1 VTLATGRAVGRD
13 GPSAGQPQRVACRF
27 CSTPL
32 GDPLVDLGA
41 SPLANSYLTEADLL
55 RPEVHY
61 PLALYVCPS
70 CLLVQLPEYEAPE
83 EIFTDYAYFSSY
95 SESWVE
101 HARRYVAAVIPRFG
115 LGPDSHVVELAS
127 NDGYLLKHL
136 IRAGVPVLGVEPAEN
151 VAAAAQAA
159 GVPTEVAFFGE
170 ETARRLLREGHAADL
185 MVANNVLAHVPDLN
199 DFVAGFAVLLKDEG
213 VATFEFP
220 DLARLIAKNEFDTIY
235 HEHFTYFSLLTADNV
250 MRAHG
255 LRVFDVQEL
264 PTHGGSLRIYV
275 CHADSARHRETATMA
290 RLREREPVFQLGE
303 LATYRRFQ
311 ERVHRVKTELLGFL
325 VDARR
330 ARRTVVGYG
339 APAKGNTLLN
349 FCGVRAD
356 LIEYTVDRNPAK
368 QGSFLPGSR
377 IPIHTPA
384 RIPATRPDYVL
395 ILPWNLAAE
404 ITEQMAEV
412 RGWGG
417 RFVTPIPELRV
428 HG

>member
-1 VTLATGRAVGRD
+1 
-13 GPSAGQPQRVACRF
+13 
-27 CSTPL
+27 
-32 GDPLVDLGA
+32 
-41 SPLANSYLTEADLL
+41 
-55 RPEVHY
+55 
-61 PLALYVCPS
+61 
-70 CLLVQLPEYEAPE
+70 
-83 EIFTDYAYFSSY
+83 
-95 SESWVE
+95 
-101 HARRYVAAVIPRFG
+101 
-115 LGPDSHVVELAS
+115 
-127 NDGYLLKHL
+127 
-136 IRAGVPVLGVEPAEN
+136 
-151 VAAAAQAA
+151 
-159 GVPTEVAFFGE
+159 
-170 ETARRLLREGHAADL
+170 
-185 MVANNVLAHVPDLN
+185 
-199 DFVAGFAVLLKDEG
+199 
-213 VATFEFP
+213 
-220 DLARLIAKNEFDTIY
+220 
-235 HEHFTYFSLLTADNV
+235 
-250 MRAHG
+250 
-255 LRVFDVQEL
+255 
-264 PTHGGSLRIYV
+264 
-275 CHADSARHRETATMA
+275 
-290 RLREREPVFQLGE
+290 
-303 LATYRRFQ
+303 
-311 ERVHRVKTELLGFL
+311 VHRVKTELLGFL